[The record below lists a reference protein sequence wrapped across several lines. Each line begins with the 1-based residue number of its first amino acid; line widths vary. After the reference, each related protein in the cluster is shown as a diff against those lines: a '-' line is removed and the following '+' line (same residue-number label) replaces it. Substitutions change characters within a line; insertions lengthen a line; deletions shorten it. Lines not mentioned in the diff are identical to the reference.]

1 MILDLS
7 IPGKPFTF
15 RTLAQAQA
23 AGDIQAL
30 QAHDQQTIVLPLGK
44 NPVTTIQ
51 ELTKSL
57 APRTPARRPP
67 VRRTR
72 SGHARKKLDACRV

>member
-1 MILDLS
+1 MTPDLR

-30 QAHDQQTIVLPLGK
+30 QAHGQQAIVLALGK
-44 NPVTTIQ
+44 KPIATIRM
-51 ELTKSL
+51 LTKFL
-57 APRTPARRPP
+57 APHTPARRPAKP
-67 VRRTR
+67 RTKSVR
-72 SGHARKKLDACRV
+72 ARKR